1 MARGPKD
8 ILAQPLVSFE
18 LQAPAHITS
27 IVCVPVGEG
36 IENCFAVLDQSNR
49 VYILSLMSL
58 NLIWETDIAN
68 ALGEI
73 ERFSLFAE
81 ATAVES
87 AMLERTTTRLFL
99 AERNAPLP
107 HQFWILVA
115 KK

>member
-58 NLIWETDIAN
+58 NLIWETECDN
-68 ALGEI
+68 FVSRSFFDVSYGGE
-73 ERFSLFAE
+73 
-81 ATAVES
+81 
-87 AMLERTTTRLFL
+87 
-99 AERNAPLP
+99 
-107 HQFWILVA
+107 LVLRMHWA
-115 KK
+115 R